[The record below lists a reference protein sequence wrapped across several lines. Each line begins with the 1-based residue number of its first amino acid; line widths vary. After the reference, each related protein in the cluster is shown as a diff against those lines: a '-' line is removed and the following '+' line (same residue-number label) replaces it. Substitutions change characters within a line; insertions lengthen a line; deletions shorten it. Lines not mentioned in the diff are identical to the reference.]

1 MAETTI
7 NIKEKKEE
15 VFGVGGEN
23 VGENVLNFAEQK
35 DTLNVQQQKA
45 AAEGKPEDEGNEEA
59 ASIVNNPDEDSVTK
73 SNRWKLEPVK
83 DQDISQYLWD
93 TLLRGF
99 NNLNEWIYNKF
110 MDSLDRGISKH
121 ERGPAAPEAP
131 KEEKI
136 KHTKERGTKLYDLRS
151 AVTDNFAT
159 SINDGKFD
167 DFLSKN
173 SVVLKNSAEPEKD
186 RIAFKNLIVHAQG
199 VAYDM
204 AVSELLHEKM
214 SKDKNFDFATMDT
227 KALIDEVKTRVPEK
241 FEHLRTGII
250 ATSYYAE
257 NIGGMIPSQA
267 LKACEE
273 YLTIRE
279 NEANAIKNLINKDL
293 EAGNFVANGK
303 NPNRDIGVKINAY
316 NRSFDNDAMVM
327 NSALKETVEF
337 LQNSNLSEDEKVN
350 LAEFQKSINL
360 AQKFENATILDL
372 QKQIK
377 AVDDAYKANKSTP
390 LRARIAALKKANG
403 FAPVAFKLSQIHAD
417 NTIIQA
423 IGKAKGGGR

>member
-1 MAETTI
+1 MAEEVV
-7 NIKEKKEE
+7 NIKEEKEE
-15 VFGVGGEN
+15 DGVLSVGGES
-23 VGENVLNFAEQK
+23 VLNVKERPDEIK
-35 DTLNVQQQKA
+35 PTENTK
-45 AAEGKPEDEGNEEA
+45 ETEENKPEEDEEKKEG
-59 ASIVNNPDEDSVTK
+59 IVENRPDEDTAKKGS
-73 SNRWKLEPVK
+73 RWNFVPIKE
-83 DQDISQYLWD
+83 QDISQYLWD
-93 TLLRGF
+93 TLLNCINKF
-99 NNLNEWIYNKF
+99 NEYIYNKT
-110 MDSLDRGISKH
+110 MDALDRGLSKS

-279 NEANAIKNLINKDL
+279 NESIVIKNLINKDL
-293 EAGNFVANGK
+293 DAGNFIANDK
-303 NPNRDIGVKINAY
+303 KPSRDTGVKINAY
-316 NRSFDNDAMVM
+316 NRSFNNDAVVI
-327 NSALKETVEF
+327 NSTLKETITF
-337 LQNSNLSEDEKVN
+337 LENSNLTEDEKVN
-350 LAEFQKSINL
+350 LAEFQKKINL
-360 AQKFENATILDL
+360 SQNFEAATVLDL

-377 AVDDAYKANKSTP
+377 AIDAAYKANKNNP
-390 LRARIAALKKANG
+390 LRAKIAALKKANG
-403 FAPVAFKLSQIHAD
+403 LNPVSLKIAQQHSN

-423 IGKAKGGGR
+423 VNKAKGGRK